1 MWRGAYPSAWRA
13 QEAYDLLRSGA
24 MKGLSIG
31 YKPVTYDFDE
41 NTGVRYLREVDL
53 FEVSLVTF
61 PANEEAQVTVVKSGD
76 QPMILALAE
85 SVDRAIASL
94 KN

>member
-1 MWRGAYPSAWRA
+1 
-13 QEAYDLLRSGA
+13 